1 MKYVIIVKVSRMK
14 EKEKDM
20 NREGEKGK
28 EGGGVNMLIIT
39 RKMVP
44 ITGRASTFLE
54 IFENSNLN
62 PN

>member
-1 MKYVIIVKVSRMK
+1 MNSQRKNSADHFRMQS
-14 EKEKDM
+14 E
-20 NREGEKGK
+20 REQT
-28 EGGGVNMLIIT
+28 LT
-39 RKMVP
+39 RKMAP